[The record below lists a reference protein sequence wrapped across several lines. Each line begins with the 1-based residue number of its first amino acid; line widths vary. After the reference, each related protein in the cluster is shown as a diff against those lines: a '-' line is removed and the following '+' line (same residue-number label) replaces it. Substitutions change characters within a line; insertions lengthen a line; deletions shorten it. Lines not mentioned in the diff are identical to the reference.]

1 MRYIETKTI
10 IEFKI
15 LVLENEKLSLALAF
29 LATSRL

>member
-15 LVLENEKLSLALAF
+15 LVLENEKLFLALAF